1 MNSRDYKT
9 AVDAVARTF
18 ADEDFKLGRH
28 NFNDWALLIPSVFIT
43 KNAKADWTSSPGS
56 SCGQNI
62 KSECVIHWT
71 YTSFFYDLRFG
82 FVSRISSGNSIVSCH
97 PAWFADEYHSVVQVK
112 SSFLFMSTFSSKK
125 RHFGKTRLWLFLTSA
140 DEKNCPV
147 AIAFISLW

>member
-71 YTSFFYDLRFG
+71 YTSFFMICALVSSAESHQEIQLSVAIRLGLLTNITRLCRSRAVFYLCQHFQVRSATSVKRVFG
-82 FVSRISSGNSIVSCH
+82 FSW
-97 PAWFADEYHSVVQVK
+97 P
-112 SSFLFMSTFSSKK
+112 L
-125 RHFGKTRLWLFLTSA
+125 LTK
-140 DEKNCPV
+140 KNCPG